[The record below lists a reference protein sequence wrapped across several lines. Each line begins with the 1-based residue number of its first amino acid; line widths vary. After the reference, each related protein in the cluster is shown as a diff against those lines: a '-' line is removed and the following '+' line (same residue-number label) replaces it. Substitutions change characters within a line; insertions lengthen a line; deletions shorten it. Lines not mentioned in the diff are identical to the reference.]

1 MADVVLEGCTY
12 ERPRSAAYVVG
23 IDNVGMIKRVHP
35 THQRPILWYYKAVY
49 AISWWNSWCWC
60 SMSSYFIEGWPRG
73 WKIAHSDISQD
84 TSLWSVV
91 MPVLSI
97 PVDRAW
103 VIVYSTAVSS
113 LYSLFRC
120 RSKSRSGT
128 GFHHGGGSSC
138 VMWIFFVK
146 NFVLSRI
153 LATQ

>member
-1 MADVVLEGCTY
+1 MPRWNGRCRAGGLYIWEAKIGCIL
-12 ERPRSAAYVVG
+12 VG
-23 IDNVGMIKRVHP
+23 IDNVGMIKRVRL
-35 THQRPILWYYKAVY
+35 THQRPILWYYKAAY
-49 AISWWNSWCWC
+49 AISRWISWCWC

-113 LYSLFRC
+113 LYSLLWC

-128 GFHHGGGSSC
+128 GFHHGDGLVVCSEK
-138 VMWIFFVK
+138 W
-146 NFVLSRI
+146 
-153 LATQ
+153 